1 MTDVAE
7 LLKKVAEELK
17 PLPETVD
24 RTRDVASRLMGRLET
39 FFGAGKVSVEGS
51 FAKGTMLRGKEEADI
66 FVHFEKAFPVDDA
79 CRLVVDK
86 GVEVIRD
93 EGGSFRLRY
102 ANHPY
107 VEGFVDGI
115 RVNIVPCYDAE
126 YGKWITPVDR
136 TPYHTRYVKTHLSP
150 DMADEVR
157 LLKAFLINDNL
168 YGAEVKVKGFSGYV
182 CELLIIRFRSFAS
195 LVMEASRWK
204 PPVVL
209 DEEAGITGAPLVL
222 RDPVDPQRNTAA
234 AVSLS
239 ALSNFIMKSKL
250 FLKNPSTKFF
260 LEKSSLKGL
269 VNGRSFLGLV
279 FELPQQP
286 PDVLWGELSR
296 TVGGL
301 WRGLEQHGFKVLR
314 GDRWADSHRGVIV
327 FELESNILPPVMLNR
342 GPPVW
347 AKTAV
352 DFVEEQ
358 FTKEGL
364 LAYPWVSGDRL
375 YSLLRRKHTEASET
389 IQMLIKTGK
398 AAISKN
404 LKQYIINAKIYSDP
418 LQLTADL
425 SGEEANFFMEFVRTC
440 PNYIAHYASS
450 I

>member
-1 MTDVAE
+1 MTDVTE
-7 LLKKVAEELK
+7 LLKTVAEELR
-17 PLPETVD
+17 PLPETVEK
-24 RTRDVASRLMGRLET
+24 TQDVASRLVGRLET
-39 FFGAGKVSVEGS
+39 FFGAGRVSVEGS
-51 FAKGTMLRGKEEADI
+51 LAKGTMLRGKEEADI
-66 FVHFEKAFPVDDA
+66 FVHFEKTFPVDDA

-86 GVEVIRD
+86 GVEVIRG

-157 LLKAFLINDNL
+157 LLKAFLMNDGL

-182 CELLIIRFRSFAS
+182 CELLIIRFRSFAT
-195 LVMEASRWK
+195 LVREASRWK

-209 DEEAGITGAPLVL
+209 DGDAGVFAAPLVL
-222 RDPVDPQRNTAA
+222 RDPVDIRRNTAA
-234 AVSLS
+234 AVSLT

-269 VNGRSFLGLV
+269 VDGRSFLGLV
-279 FELPQQP
+279 LELPKQP

-296 TVGGL
+296 TVEGL
-301 WRGLEQHGFKVLR
+301 WRGLEMHGFKVLR
-314 GDRWADSHRGVIV
+314 GDRWADGQRGVIV
-327 FELESNILPPVMLNR
+327 FELESNSLPPVALNR

-347 AKTAV
+347 AETAV

-358 FTKEGL
+358 FAKDGL
-364 LAYPWVSGDRL
+364 LAYPWVSGERL
-375 YSLLRRKHTEASET
+375 YSLLKRRYTDASET
-389 IQMLIKTGK
+389 IQMLIETGK
-398 AAISKN
+398 AAVSKN
-404 LKQYIINAKIYSDP
+404 LRPYIINAKIYSDP
-418 LQLTADL
+418 SRLAAEL
-425 SGEEANFFMEFVRTC
+425 SGDEANFFMEFVRTC
-440 PNYIAHYASS
+440 PNYVAHYASS
-450 I
+450 T